1 MKNIKLNFYVFYIIL
16 LGFIYFGLSDGKK
29 IGEIITLKH
38 ELKYIKKQSETISIK
53 INKDSIDISFNNY
66 NKNSKFAK
74 LLSEF
79 EYIDF
84 VINLSKQYKQDPR
97 IFLSMIYVES
107 GFNADALSPKE
118 ASGLMQ
124 ITRGIMGK
132 DADPYNEIQNIFI
145 GISYFNYLYNDIYKD
160 YDLNNRLLLSI
171 AAYNC
176 GMNNVE
182 KAQANVMKFRRN
194 SYANIENYLPDET
207 KKYVVSVLY
216 YKNIINLQ

>member
-1 MKNIKLNFYVFYIIL
+1 MKTINLNFYIFYIIL
-16 LGFIYFGLSDGKK
+16 FGFVYFGLSEGKN
-29 IGEIITLKH
+29 ISEIITLKH
-38 ELKYIKKQSETISIK
+38 ELKCINKQSEIISIK
-53 INKDSIDISFNNY
+53 INKDSIDVGFNNS

-84 VINLSKQYKQDPR
+84 VINLSKQYNQDPR

-124 ITRGIMGK
+124 LTKSVLGK
-132 DADPYNEIQNIFI
+132 DADPYNEVQNIFI

-160 YDLNNRLLLSI
+160 YDSNNRLLLSI

-176 GMNNVE
+176 GMNNIV
-182 KAQANVMKFRRN
+182 KAQANVIKLRRN
-194 SYANIENYLPDET
+194 SYANIEKYLPTET
-207 KKYVVSVLY
+207 KNYVASVLY
-216 YKNIINLQ
+216 YKNIINLN